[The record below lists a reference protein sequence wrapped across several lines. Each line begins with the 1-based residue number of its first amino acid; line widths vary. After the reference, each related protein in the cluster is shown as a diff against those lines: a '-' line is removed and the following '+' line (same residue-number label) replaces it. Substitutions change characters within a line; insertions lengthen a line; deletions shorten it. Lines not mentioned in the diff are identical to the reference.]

1 MQEHLQQLPVDS
13 TASRE
18 ARVFVEAL
26 AAMGEVLYER
36 VDEHVAGAGV
46 ECEDVLRL
54 GVSGND
60 GDIGYTADIEAD
72 AAELSVAVECVVGE
86 RNKRRA
92 LTAQCNV
99 CWAKVADGGDA
110 GEIRDD
116 RAVANLESGSDF

>member
-1 MQEHLQQLPVDS
+1 MIRRPPRS
-13 TASRE
+13 TLFPHTTLFRSIE
-18 ARVFVEAL
+18 AAAHCQSGVLVIAL
-26 AAMGEVLYER
+26 AAVREVLDES

-60 GDIGYTADIEAD
+60 GDIGDTADIEAD
-72 AAELSVAVECVVGE
+72 ATEVWVAVECVVGE

-110 GEIRDD
+110 GEVR
-116 RAVANLESGSDF
+116 